1 MPAPDRHRL
10 RAHWKC
16 GLGLLLITSI
26 LAPLQAAEHATDA
39 REELQ
44 EITRRLNALDAWM
57 SDAERRQRTWQ
68 RELRNTDQ
76 HVAATAARI
85 RTIETNLHTRR
96 AELEI
101 LNAEQSRLQSVR
113 REQAQR
119 IAEHLASAYHLS
131 GDDFFK
137 SLLNQER
144 PDEFARMMRYH
155 RYLSAARAESLAGYE
170 ATLAALD
177 VNVERARNSEQVLAA
192 QQKQLDERRQDLGQ
206 RKQERSAL
214 LGRLTSEMNDRAA
227 QRTRLAADQ
236 TRLES
241 LVEELARRAQ
251 RLDGDTFVNSR
262 GALPWPV
269 RGRVTQR
276 FGKERAGGRLKWQ
289 GVFIEAA
296 DGSEVRA
303 IHSGRVAFADWLRGF
318 GLLTIVDHGG
328 GYMTLYAHTDVLYKN
343 VGDWV
348 EGGEPIATAGTSGG
362 QPDSGLY
369 FEIRASGTPRDPLG
383 WLSRR

>member
-1 MPAPDRHRL
+1 MPAPDRYRR
-10 RAHWKC
+10 RACWRC
-16 GLGLLLITSI
+16 GLGLLLIAG
-26 LAPLQAAEHATDA
+26 LPAPPQAAEQAIDA

-44 EITRRLNALDAWM
+44 EITSHLNALDAWM
-57 SDAERRQRTWQ
+57 SDAERRQRNWQ
-68 RELRNTDQ
+68 RELRSTDQ
-76 HVAATAARI
+76 HVAATVARI
-85 RTIETNLHTRR
+85 RTIETSLRARR
-96 AELEI
+96 AELET
-101 LNAEQSRLQSVR
+101 LNTEQARLQSVR
-113 REQAQR
+113 REQARR
-119 IAEHLASAYHLS
+119 IADHLASAYHLS

-155 RYLSAARAESLAGYE
+155 RYLSTARAESLAGYE

-177 VNVERARNSEQVLAA
+177 ANVERVRTSEQALAA
-192 QQKQLDERRQDLGQ
+192 QQQQLDERRRDLGQ

-214 LGRLTSEMNDRAA
+214 LSRLKSQMSNRAA

-251 RLDGDTFVNSR
+251 RLDGDRFVNSR

-269 RGRVTQR
+269 RGQVTHR
-276 FGKERAGGRLKWQ
+276 FGKERAGGRLTWQ

-318 GLLTIVDHGG
+318 GLLTILDHGG

-369 FEIRASGTPRDPLG
+369 FEIRASGKPRDPLG
-383 WLSRR
+383 WLTRR

>member
-1 MPAPDRHRL
+1 L
-10 RAHWKC
+10 RV
-16 GLGLLLITSI
+16 LLLALFAGLPSG
-26 LAPLQAAEHATDA
+26 PSMAAEDAADA
-39 REELQ
+39 REELE
-44 EITRRLNALDAWM
+44 EITSRLNALDAWM
-57 SDAERRQRTWQ
+57 SNAQRRQRTWQ
-68 RELRNTDQ
+68 RELRSTDQ

-85 RTIETNLHTRR
+85 RTIESNLRSRR
-96 AELEI
+96 AELDT
-101 LNAEQSRLQSVR
+101 LSAERDRLQTVR
-113 REQAQR
+113 REQARR
-119 IAEHLASAYHLS
+119 IADHLASAYHLS

-155 RYLSAARAESLAGYE
+155 RYLSSARADSLAGYE
-170 ATLAALD
+170 ATLAALEA
-177 VNVERARNSEQVLAA
+177 NLERVRNSEQALAA
-192 QQKQLDERRQDLGQ
+192 QQQQLDERRRDLGQ

-214 LGRLTSEMNDRAA
+214 LSRLKSDMSDRAA

-269 RGRVTQR
+269 RGQVTHR

-318 GLLTIVDHGG
+318 GLLTIIDHGS

>member
-1 MPAPDRHRL
+1 L
-10 RAHWKC
+10 RV
-16 GLGLLLITSI
+16 LLLALFAGLPSG
-26 LAPLQAAEHATDA
+26 PSMAAEDAADA
-39 REELQ
+39 REELE
-44 EITRRLNALDAWM
+44 EITSRLNALDAWM
-57 SDAERRQRTWQ
+57 SNAQQRQRTWQ
-68 RELRNTDQ
+68 RELRSTDQ

-85 RTIETNLHTRR
+85 RTIESNLRSRR
-96 AELEI
+96 AELDT
-101 LNAEQSRLQSVR
+101 LSAERDRLQTVR
-113 REQAQR
+113 REQARR
-119 IAEHLASAYHLS
+119 IADHLASAYHLS

-155 RYLSAARAESLAGYE
+155 RYLSSARADSLAGYE
-170 ATLAALD
+170 ATLAALEA
-177 VNVERARNSEQVLAA
+177 NLERVRNSEQALAA
-192 QQKQLDERRQDLGQ
+192 QQQQLDERRRDLGQ

-214 LGRLTSEMNDRAA
+214 LSRLKSDMSDRAA

-269 RGRVTQR
+269 RGQVTHR

-318 GLLTIVDHGG
+318 GLLTIIDHGS

>member
-1 MPAPDRHRL
+1 L
-10 RAHWKC
+10 V
-16 GLGLLLITSI
+16 LGF
-26 LAPLQAAEHATDA
+26 LATALPLDAAEDATDA
-39 REELQ
+39 REELE

-57 SDAERRQRTWQ
+57 GDAERRQRTWQ
-68 RELRNTDQ
+68 RELRSTDQ

-85 RTIETNLHTRR
+85 RAIEINLQELR
-96 AELEI
+96 AELET
-101 LNAEQSRLQSVR
+101 LNAEQTRLQATR
-113 REQAQR
+113 REQARR
-119 IAEHLASAYHLS
+119 IADHLVAAYHLS

-144 PDEFARMMRYH
+144 PEEFARMMRYH
-155 RYLSAARAESLAGYE
+155 RYLSTARAETLAGYE

-177 VNVERARNSEQVLAA
+177 ANLTRVQSNEQSLAA
-192 QQKQLDERRQDLGQ
+192 QQQQLDERHYDLGQ

-214 LGRLTSEMNDRAA
+214 LGRLRSEMSDRAE
-227 QRTRLAADQ
+227 QRARLAEDQ

-251 RLDGDTFVNSR
+251 RLDGDTFVSSR
-262 GALPWPV
+262 GALPWPI
-269 RGRVTQR
+269 RGEVTRR
-276 FGKERAGGRLKWQ
+276 FGNERAGGRLTWQ

-296 DGSEVRA
+296 DGTEVRA
-303 IHSGRVAFADWLRGF
+303 IHRGRVAFADWLRGF
-318 GLLTIVDHGG
+318 GLLTILDHGS

-362 QPDSGLY
+362 QSDSGLY

-383 WLSRR
+383 WLARR

>member
-1 MPAPDRHRL
+1 
-10 RAHWKC
+10 
-16 GLGLLLITSI
+16 
-26 LAPLQAAEHATDA
+26 
-39 REELQ
+39 
-44 EITRRLNALDAWM
+44 
-57 SDAERRQRTWQ
+57 
-68 RELRNTDQ
+68 
-76 HVAATAARI
+76 
-85 RTIETNLHTRR
+85 
-96 AELEI
+96 
-101 LNAEQSRLQSVR
+101 
-113 REQAQR
+113 
-119 IAEHLASAYHLS
+119 
-131 GDDFFK
+131 
-137 SLLNQER
+137 
-144 PDEFARMMRYH
+144 
-155 RYLSAARAESLAGYE
+155 
-170 ATLAALD
+170 
-177 VNVERARNSEQVLAA
+177 LAA
-192 QQKQLDERRQDLGQ
+192 QQQQLDERRRDLGQ

-214 LGRLTSEMNDRAA
+214 LSRLKSDMSDRAA

-269 RGRVTQR
+269 RGQVTHR

-318 GLLTIVDHGG
+318 GLLTIIDHGS